1 MVNFLIYNILFLF
14 IPVISYNYFNKYN
27 LIKFNTILYNK
38 NKNLDKETNFFLK
51 NEDDIINDSFEE
63 FLKLEFYK
71 ISNNTLINN
80 KKNIVISFNT
90 FYSWRKKV
98 GTILYKEELLEIF
111 LTITN
116 NNNFIDLID
125 FILINIIIDENDGLY
140 FS

>member
-51 NEDDIINDSFEE
+51 NEDGIINDSFEE

-71 ISNNTLINN
+71 IFNNTLINN

>member
-14 IPVISYNYFNKYN
+14 IFVIFYNFFNKYN

-38 NKNLDKETNFFLK
+38 NKNLDKETIFFLK
-51 NEDDIINDSFEE
+51 NEDDIINDSLEG

-71 ISNNTLINN
+71 IADNTLINN

-125 FILINIIIDENDGLY
+125 FILINIIIDENDSSY

>member
-38 NKNLDKETNFFLK
+38 NKNLDKETIFFLK
-51 NEDDIINDSFEE
+51 NEDDIINDSLEG

-71 ISNNTLINN
+71 IADNTLINN

-125 FILINIIIDENDGLY
+125 FILINIIIDENDSSY